1 MTEQGLRA
9 RWRRRPQ
16 PAGPRTLAS
25 WRRIGLALGAPALLA
40 WGAALVLFV
49 VWLGTRE
56 RGVGIAAA
64 LALGVGLLLAWLGRV
79 FLQRVWSEPLGADS
93 PFAARGRRALSVF
106 DSFFAA
112 GVLVPLLRYVGVPR
126 VLAGTAAVV
135 LYAAAAVCFGVAV
148 LAALRDRRTP

>member
-49 VWLGTRE
+49 VSLGTRE

-64 LALGVGLLLAWLGRV
+64 LALGVGLLLAWLGGV
-79 FLQRVWSEPLGADS
+79 FLQRVWSDRARNFHLW
-93 PFAARGRRALSVF
+93 RGRVGGGVF
-106 DSFFAA
+106 VVVGLLLAT
-112 GVLVPLLRYVGVPR
+112 GVLWG
-126 VLAGTAAVV
+126 
-135 LYAAAAVCFGVAV
+135 
-148 LAALRDRRTP
+148 D